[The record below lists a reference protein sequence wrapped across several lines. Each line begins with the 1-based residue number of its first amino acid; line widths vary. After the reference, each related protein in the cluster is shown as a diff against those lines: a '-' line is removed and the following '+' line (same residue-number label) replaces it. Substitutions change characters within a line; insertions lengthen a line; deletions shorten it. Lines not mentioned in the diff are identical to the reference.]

1 MSWCPQMHI
10 NFTSPLLGIKAFM
23 SHFQSFLQTNLS
35 VKIFLLL
42 EDPIKESWWGGGGG
56 GRGAELNIYKSKIK
70 YQAATLLSFFNL
82 QMLKMIYFS
91 FVIVH

>member
-1 MSWCPQMHI
+1 MSWCPQMHK

-42 EDPIKESWWGGGGG
+42 EDPIKESSWGGG

-82 QMLKMIYFS
+82 QILKMIYFS
-91 FVIVH
+91 FVIVR